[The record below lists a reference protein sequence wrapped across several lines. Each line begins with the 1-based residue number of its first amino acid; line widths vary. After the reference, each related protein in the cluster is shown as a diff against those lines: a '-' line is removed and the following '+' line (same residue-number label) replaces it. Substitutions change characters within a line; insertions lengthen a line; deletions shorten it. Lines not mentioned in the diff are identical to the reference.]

1 MLLRFPTLLNYS
13 YEAKMAPALARL
25 QDLLK
30 LGDVELRQVV
40 CRQPAV
46 LGYSHEDNVAPKLA
60 RLQRELGLSA
70 DELRAVVVAQ
80 PNCLGLSFERNVAPK
95 LRFLR
100 STAGLSEEEL
110 RERVLKR
117 PSLLAYS
124 LAGRLRPRI
133 TEAHRLDIKSIDVLI
148 RITMTDA
155 EFERYLSSVVR
166 EQRTLQRLADE
177 RFAMWTGDSQ
187 AVAAMLAESRKPAER

>member
-1 MLLRFPTLLNYS
+1 M
-13 YEAKMAPALARL
+13 
-25 QDLLK
+25 
-30 LGDVELRQVV
+30 
-40 CRQPAV
+40 
-46 LGYSHEDNVAPKLA
+46 LGYSHDENIKPKLA

-80 PNCLGLSFERNVAPK
+80 PTCLGLSFERNLAPK

-100 STAGLSEEEL
+100 STAGLSKQEL
-110 RERVLKR
+110 RERVVKM

-133 TEAHRLDIKSIDVLI
+133 VEAQRLDVAPVDVLV

-155 EFERYLSSVVR
+155 KFARYLHSVVVER
-166 EQRTLQRLADE
+166 RTLERLADE

-187 AVAAMLAESRKPAER
+187 AVAAMLLASSTRET